1 MARHSLH
8 QMIKSTTGQDV
19 YRCRQCQL
27 CDLEANDDM
36 DVPLTTIIQMV
47 MFDDEEVLTSR
58 TVWSER
64 VLGEATYA
72 CRRGLNLQ
80 SVLLALRGEAK
91 QRGLDTE

>member
-1 MARHSLH
+1 MTGPSLH
-8 QMIKSTTGQDV
+8 QIVKSATGQDV

-27 CDLEANDDM
+27 CDLEPHEDM

-47 MFDDEEVLTSR
+47 MFDDAEVLTAR

-80 SVLLALRGEAK
+80 TILLALRSEAR
-91 QRGLDTE
+91 QRGIESE